1 MSLVTA
7 LALVVVAAAAGIL
20 GWFAHRMRSARMHGQ
35 AGDLRQKMLA
45 DARLAADD
53 LVKTAKL
60 TAKDEVLQARR
71 QVEEDAKEQRR
82 ELSRRQAALDER
94 EQGLNRKV
102 EFLDGKESR
111 LDQRDQ
117 DLKAQE
123 ADLQKRTAELST
135 LERRQQQALEEVAGL
150 SRDEARRR
158 LSETIVADARH
169 HAAVEVK
176 RIHDETERTAKQQAQ
191 KILATAVQRYASA
204 HVAEE
209 SVSVVPLPGDEM
221 KGRIIGR
228 EGRNIRA
235 FEEATGVDVII
246 DDTPEAVV
254 LSAFDPVRREV
265 ARLSLVTLIKD
276 GRIHPGRIEEVVA
289 RTQEEMQ
296 ERLRDLGE
304 AACLE
309 VGVQNVHPDLIPI
322 LGRLHYRT
330 SYGQNLLLHAREVA
344 AVAGVMA
351 SELGLDPKL
360 ARRCAFLHDL
370 GKAVDHEL
378 DGPHAVL
385 GGKLCRKYGESEVVI
400 NAVEGHHNDVEP
412 TSAYT
417 FITAAADAIS
427 ASRPGAR
434 RESIESYVTRLETLE
449 RIACSFEGV
458 QKSYAIQAGREIR
471 ILVDHAV
478 VSDDQAALLAEEIRR
493 RVESELE
500 YPGQIKIMVIRET
513 RASATARGDERRAWH
528 ADARWAPGARCGAR
542 GTGGTRWPRRPGR
555 RDWPWSWWATTRPR
569 GSTWARRRRAA
580 RRSATAT
587 ETHRLPAETT
597 RDRTARAGRRA

>member
-1 MSLVTA
+1 MSPVTA
-7 LALVVVAAAAGIL
+7 LALAAAAAVVGFL
-20 GWFAHRMRSARMHGQ
+20 VGWLAHRVRYTRMQGQ
-35 AGDLRQKMLA
+35 ARNLGEQIVAEARLEAEDLR
-45 DARLAADD
+45 
-53 LVKTAKL
+53 KTAQL
-60 TAKDEVLQARR
+60 EAKDELLKASREAERTAQEHRR
-71 QVEEDAKEQRR
+71 D
-82 ELSRRQAALDER
+82 LSRRQDVLDER
-94 EQGLNRKV
+94 DHSLNRKV
-102 EFLDGKESR
+102 EFLDAKEGR
-111 LDQRDQ
+111 LDQRE
-117 DLKAQE
+117 QE
-123 ADLQKRTAELST
+123 LRRSEAALQEQTAAVAA
-135 LERRQQQALEEVAGL
+135 LERRQLTVLEEVAGL
-150 SRDEARRR
+150 SRDEACNR
-158 LSETIVADARH
+158 LTQTIVDDARQ
-169 HAAVEVK
+169 HAAIEVK
-176 RIHDETERTAKQQAQ
+176 RLHDETERTAKQQAQ

-289 RTQEEMQ
+289 RTREEMAD
-296 ERLRDLGE
+296 RLRDLGE
-304 AACLE
+304 AACLD
-309 VGVQNVHPDLIPI
+309 VGVQNLHPDLMPV

-330 SYGQNLLLHAREVA
+330 SYGQNLLIHAKEVA

-360 ARRCAFLHDL
+360 ARRCGFLHDL

-378 DGPHAVL
+378 DGPHASL
-385 GGKLCRKYGESEVVI
+385 GGRLCRKYGESDVVV

-417 FITAAADAIS
+417 FLTAAADAAS
-427 ASRPGAR
+427 AGRPGAR
-434 RESIESYVTRLETLE
+434 RESIENYVNRLESLE
-449 RIACSFEGV
+449 RIATGFDGV
-458 QKSYAIQAGREIR
+458 QKSYAIQAGREVR
-471 ILVDHAV
+471 IMVDHHL
-478 VSDDQAALLAEEIRR
+478 VSDDQAALLAEEIGR

-513 RASATARGDERRAWH
+513 RASAVAR
-528 ADARWAPGARCGAR
+528 
-542 GTGGTRWPRRPGR
+542 
-555 RDWPWSWWATTRPR
+555 
-569 GSTWARRRRAA
+569 
-580 RRSATAT
+580 
-587 ETHRLPAETT
+587 
-597 RDRTARAGRRA
+597 